1 MDGMSPEYGMTD
13 PRKNERR
20 RNVPRHRVCVHAW
33 MGGIHNISEL
43 ELDGKFGKPC
53 AGARSGRHAV
63 GLLFLIL
70 LEYP

>member
-13 PRKNERR
+13 PAKMNAVAT
-20 RNVPRHRVCVHAW
+20 VPRHRAGVHAW

-43 ELDGKFGKPC
+43 ELDRKFGKPC
-53 AGARSGRHAV
+53 AGARSSGHAV
-63 GLLFLIL
+63 GLLFLIV

>member
-13 PRKNERR
+13 PAKMNAVAT
-20 RNVPRHRVCVHAW
+20 VPIHRAGVHAW

-43 ELDGKFGKPC
+43 ELDRKFWKAVRG
-53 AGARSGRHAV
+53 SAV
-63 GLLFLIL
+63 GLLSLIL

>member
-13 PRKNERR
+13 PRKNERG
-20 RNVPRHRVCVHAW
+20 RNVPRHRACVHAW

-43 ELDGKFGKPC
+43 ELDRKFWKAVRGS
-53 AGARSGRHAV
+53 AVGGHAV
-63 GLLFLIL
+63 GLLSLIL

>member
-33 MGGIHNISEL
+33 MGGIHKHSEL
-43 ELDGKFGKPC
+43 ELEKGKPC
-53 AGARSGRHAV
+53 AGARSGGHAV